1 MQLIV
6 HVLRILVYNDSMWIV
21 ICLIFFW
28 FKWLDLVNATFVS
41 QVFVAVL
48 GLTLIVQ
55 WDQRRLSH
63 DLKPTALVLC
73 FASYNTLVVP
83 YNNDILYGIRVPG
96 VDNYPVFVNR

>member
-1 MQLIV
+1 MVIV
-6 HVLRILVYNDSMWIV
+6 VAHIM
-21 ICLIFFW
+21 
-28 FKWLDLVNATFVS
+28 S

-48 GLTLIVQ
+48 SLTHMIQ

-83 YNNDILYGIRVPG
+83 YNYDILYGIRVPG
-96 VDNYPVFVNR
+96 VDNYPVFVDC